1 MTKVTLADERRP
13 GTRSRTLAASAALAR
28 QLVARKLEE
37 INLPTT
43 EEELS
48 KIFVVKE
55 RKRKSSRLPFDEETS
70 ESSSNGEPAV
80 GKQKRQRLLT
90 AGVKRRMAK
99 FVDYMMEESSS
110 GLSVLERVAVT
121 KAVVKNYLA

>member
-1 MTKVTLADERRP
+1 MTEVTLADERKP
-13 GTRSRTLAASAALAR
+13 GTRSRTLAAPAALAK

-37 INLPTT
+37 TDLPAT

-55 RKRKSSRLPFDEETS
+55 RKVKYSRLPFDGETS
-70 ESSSNGEPAV
+70 ENSSNGEPAV

-110 GLSVLERVAVT
+110 RLSVPERVAVT